1 MFRILA
7 IDDSPIMRQLLRQI
21 LSGEGYECLT
31 ASDGLSGLK
40 SCAKNKP
47 DLVLLDVNLP
57 DGNGI
62 EFCRRLKS
70 DPVGRHIPVLLL
82 TGEARDVENRIDGF
96 EAGAE
101 DYITKPFNTK
111 ELMSRVRGILQA
123 SARPTG
129 L

>member
-1 MFRILA
+1 MYRILV
-7 IDDSPIMRQLLRQI
+7 IEDSPIMRQLLRR
-21 LSGEGYECLT
+21 LLTGEGYECIT
-31 ASDGLSGLK
+31 ATGVASGHK
-40 SCAKNKP
+40 TCAQNKP

-62 EFCRRLKS
+62 ELCRSLKS
-70 DPVGRHIPVLLL
+70 DPAVRHIPVLLL
-82 TGEARDVENRIDGF
+82 TGEAHEVENRVDGF

-101 DYITKPFNTK
+101 DYVIKPFNVK
-111 ELMSRVRGILQA
+111 ELLSRLKRILQT

>member
-1 MFRILA
+1 MYRILV
-7 IDDSPIMRQLLRQI
+7 IEDSPIMRQLLRRI
-21 LSGEGYECLT
+21 LTGEGYECIT
-31 ASDGLSGLK
+31 ATGAASGHK
-40 SCAKNKP
+40 TCAQNKP

-62 EFCRRLKS
+62 ELCRRLKA
-70 DPVGRHIPVLLL
+70 DPAVRHIPVLLL
-82 TGEARDVENRIDGF
+82 TGEAHEVENRVDGF

-101 DYITKPFNTK
+101 DYVIKPFNVK
-111 ELMSRVRGILQA
+111 ELLSRLKGILHT

>member
-1 MFRILA
+1 MYRILT
-7 IDDSPIMRQLLRQI
+7 IEDSPIMRQLLRRL

-40 SCAKNKP
+40 SCTRDKP
-47 DLVLLDVNLP
+47 DLILLDVNLP

-62 EFCRRLKS
+62 DFCRQLKS
-70 DPVGRHIPVLLL
+70 DPAARHIPVLLL
-82 TGEARDVENRIDGF
+82 TGEARGVENRIDGF

-101 DYITKPFNTK
+101 DYVTKPFNAK
-111 ELMSRVRGILQA
+111 ELLSRVKRILQA

-129 L
+129 I